1 MRIKVVVRLNDLSID
16 NNDEEEVAT
25 YAREQCPYLMLH
37 KEYLTWPLKKSFQR
51 EIAHLFLFEDVRK
64 N

>member
-37 KEYLTWPLKKSFQR
+37 KEYLT
-51 EIAHLFLFEDVRK
+51 
-64 N
+64 